1 MIGPTES
8 SAAAPIV
15 GVMDD
20 TAGRAAA
27 LLLDFG
33 GTLDAPG
40 IPWKERM
47 FELFRAEGGVASPAT
62 FAPIFYRADDA
73 LVGHVAPTL
82 SFGET
87 VWRLVEA
94 IGSGLTFDDRP
105 ALRRIA
111 DGFVERAKSHVRDH
125 LPLLADMAC
134 RSRLAVVSNF
144 YGNLETVC
152 EELGLGPYVSVA
164 VDSTVAGWIKPDP
177 RLFQHALGRLGVGAA
192 DAVFVGDSASRD
204 MAGARGIG
212 MAHIWLVGGLGAPPG
227 PPCCP
232 GDRVIRSLDE
242 LRGLFS

>member
-1 MIGPTES
+1 M
-8 SAAAPIV
+8 

-27 LLLDFG
+27 LLLDLG

-40 IPWKERM
+40 IPWKERI
-47 FELFRAEGGVASPAT
+47 FELFRADGCVVSPAI
-62 FAPIFYRADDA
+62 FDPIFYRADDA
-73 LVGHVAPTL
+73 LVGNVAPTL

-94 IGSGLTFDDRP
+94 VGGGLTFDDRP

-111 DGFVERAKSHVRDH
+111 DGFVERARSHVRDH
-125 LPLLADMAC
+125 LPLLADMAS
-134 RSRLAVVSNF
+134 RYRLAVVSNF
-144 YGNLETVC
+144 YGNLEAVC

-164 VDSTVAGWIKPDP
+164 VDSAVAGWVKPDP
-177 RLFQHALGRLGVGAA
+177 RLFRHALGRLRVGAA

-212 MAHIWLVGGLGAPPG
+212 MEHIWLVGGVGALPS

-232 GDRVIRSLDE
+232 RDRVIRSLDE
-242 LRGLFS
+242 LRDLVS